1 MEIMG
6 IAFVSVF
13 EEDGFSHIMISVEW
27 SDKHKSK
34 KAYLSPFTTVT
45 VDLEGNLIEEKSKGL
60 GIDSEGEQT
69 FDSLSQVEEEQV
81 FQYVRDNKILIQDAI
96 QTGLNM

>member
-13 EEDGFSHIMISVEW
+13 EEDGFAHIMISVEW
-27 SDKHKSK
+27 SDKYMSK
-34 KAYLSPFTTVT
+34 RAYSSPFTTVT
-45 VDLEGNLIEEKSKGL
+45 VDLEGNVIEEKSKGL

-69 FDSLSQVEEEQV
+69 FDSLSQTEEEQV
-81 FQYVRDNKILIQDAI
+81 FQYVKDNKTLIQDAI

>member
-13 EEDGFSHIMISVEW
+13 EEDGFAHIMISVEW
-27 SDKHKSK
+27 SDKYMSK
-34 KAYLSPFTTVT
+34 RAYSSPFTTVT
-45 VDLEGNLIEEKSKGL
+45 VDLEGNVIEEKSKGL

-96 QTGLNM
+96 QIGLHM

>member
-13 EEDGFSHIMISVEW
+13 EEDGFAHIMISVEW
-27 SDKHKSK
+27 SDKYMSK
-34 KAYLSPFTTVT
+34 RAYSSPFTTVT
-45 VDLEGNLIEEKSKGL
+45 VDLEGNEIEEKSKGL

-69 FDSLSQVEEEQV
+69 FDSLSQTEEEQV
-81 FQYVRDNKILIQDAI
+81 FQYVKDNKTLIQGMI
-96 QTGLNM
+96 QTGLDM

>member
-6 IAFVSVF
+6 IAFASVF
-13 EEDGFSHIMISVEW
+13 EEDGFAHIMISVEW
-27 SDKHKSK
+27 SDKYMSK
-34 KAYLSPFTTVT
+34 KAYSSPFTTVT

-69 FDSLSQVEEEQV
+69 FDSLSQTEEGQV
-81 FQYVRDNKILIQDAI
+81 FQYVKDNKTLIQGMI
-96 QTGLNM
+96 QTGLDM